1 MLSKKMILQR
11 TLLTIIVLMQLN
23 TLCFANKADTIIV
36 QKDSRIDILQQKQL
50 QINKRTAMLTSTGM
64 FKGYRIQLISTV
76 SRDDANNRK
85 AEFLNFFPD
94 QKAYL
99 LYSPPTFKV
108 RVGNF
113 IKREEAEKFR
123 KQLLR
128 LYPQGV
134 YVVQDAVEYR
144 MKDED
149 ELLN

>member
-1 MLSKKMILQR
+1 MKQLTSIIF
-11 TLLTIIVLMQLN
+11 LLTITTFVK
-23 TLCFANKADTIIV
+23 AAPKADTIIV
-36 QKDSRIDILQQKQL
+36 QKDARLDILQQKQL
-50 QINKRTAMLTSTGM
+50 QINKRTALITSSGL

-76 SRDDANNRK
+76 SRDDANKRK
-85 AEFLNFFPD
+85 AEFLRFFPD

-99 LYSPPTFKV
+99 TYTPPAFKV

-113 IKREEAEKFR
+113 LKQEDAEKFR

-134 YVVQDAVEYR
+134 YVVQDAVEYSF
-144 MKDED
+144 KEEE